1 MAPENT
7 MASIRRAGG
16 FNQLREAI
24 ALALETLRR
33 NPMRSFLTTLGIV
46 IGVSSIIAIGSV
58 INGLN
63 SNVINSIQDLGSN
76 IIICYR
82 FSWATL
88 GRPSGALLQRK
99 EMKPEWADGM
109 ALLPNVTT
117 AAASLR
123 IFNPQFGVGFSNV
136 QRGKIRDSNAI
147 LQGNPPAIQEIFNM
161 DLREGRFFNQADEE
175 HRSQVCVI
183 GSDTANILF
192 PDPGDNPIG
201 QPILVEGKVF
211 TVVGVA
217 NHRKQAFGSGA
228 NPEDNQVIIPLS
240 TMRKLHPENK
250 DFVLFVKADDSKDI
264 PVVIDEM
271 EEYMRRVRRLAG
283 NQPDD
288 FEIFTTDVF
297 IDLWRQIS
305 EGIFVLMFGVGSVAL
320 LVGGIGVMNIMLVS
334 VTERTR
340 EIGVRKAIGAKRT
353 NILLQFLF
361 EAVALTAVG
370 GAIGVTIGAAIGIAV
385 RELVPGLPASITIAW
400 VLLGIGAAAM
410 VGISFGIY
418 PAWKAARLDPVE
430 ALRYE

>member
-1 MAPENT
+1 MISPRN
-7 MASIRRAGG
+7 AGG
-16 FNQLREAI
+16 FNQLREAV

-33 NPMRSFLTTLGIV
+33 NPMRSFLTILGIV

-109 ALLPNVTT
+109 ARLPHVAA

-147 LQGNPPAIQEIFNM
+147 LQGNPPQVQDIFNM
-161 DLREGRFFNQADEE
+161 DIGEGRFFNEADEE
-175 HRSQVCVI
+175 HHSNVCVI
-183 GSDTANILF
+183 GYDTAKVLF
-192 PDPGDNPIG
+192 PDSGDNPVG
-201 QPILVEGKVF
+201 QQILVEGKVF
-211 TVVGVA
+211 IVVGVA
-217 NHRKQAFGSGA
+217 NHRKQAFGNGD
-228 NPEDNQVIIPLS
+228 NPEDNQVIVPLS
-240 TMRKLHPENK
+240 TMRTLHPENK
-250 DFVLFVKADDSKDI
+250 DFVLFVSADDSKNI
-264 PVVIDEM
+264 PVVVDEM
-271 EEYMRRVRRLAG
+271 EEFMRRQRGLTG
-283 NQPDD
+283 NQPND

-305 EGIFVLMFGVGSVAL
+305 DGIFVLMFAVGSVAL

-361 EAVALTAVG
+361 EAVTLTAIG
-370 GAIGVTIGAAIGIAV
+370 GVIGVTIGAAIAFAV
-385 RELVPGLPASITIAW
+385 RELVPGLPAATTLAW
-400 VLLGIGAAAM
+400 VVLGVGAAAL